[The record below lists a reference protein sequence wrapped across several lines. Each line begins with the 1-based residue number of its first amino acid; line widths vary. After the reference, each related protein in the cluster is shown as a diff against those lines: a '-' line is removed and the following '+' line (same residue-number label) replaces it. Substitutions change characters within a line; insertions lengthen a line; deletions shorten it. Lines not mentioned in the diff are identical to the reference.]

1 MAISAEQ
8 AAAIS
13 TAIENL
19 NKSVQVNEEILE
31 IIKSMQAT
39 GAAGTVAEHNN
50 DLNAHQQ
57 FRNVH
62 AHKGIFLTKE
72 GTTTETWIKSPYAF
86 MVRAKDG
93 GSTEA
98 SGQFIELWGTHKS
111 SAEQNSQNLRIQF
124 YQRNP
129 DNSNVLGASV
139 IGAIQ
144 SRFYYE
150 DPMGTGKNDL
160 RNGMYFTVQS
170 GGKSA
175 TYFELN
181 DAGGVREASYW
192 MYGSNFH
199 VQKEGGCDLGNASNQ
214 WKDLYLKNSP
224 TVSSDRRLKQE
235 FSAVPEA
242 VFKAWEKVNFCQYK
256 FKEAVEKKGAEARL
270 HVGLVAQEILE
281 AFEAQGLDAT
291 KYGIVCHD
299 SWEDQ
304 YQDVEVGTK
313 PAVLNEKGEVVK
325 PEEPIME
332 HQLVKPAGDLWTVRY
347 EEALALEAAY
357 QRWKLQKIEAALA
370 EKGISL

>member
-1 MAISAEQ
+1 MAITAEQ

-19 NKSVQVNEEILE
+19 NKSVQVNEEVLN
-31 IIKSMQAT
+31 IIKSMQT
-39 GAAGTVAEHNN
+39 VGSAASVAEHNV
-50 DLNAHQQ
+50 DVNAHEQGIGTVFAQ
-57 FRNVH
+57 NRIYVKS
-62 AHKGIFLTKE
+62 KGFETNPAEKNNPGAIRLEVTPSDNKDFGNATLYLFSRLEADKTSYYPAIVSTSVLDKDVTSASLSQSRVLGSFHSRVWDQE
-72 GTTTETWIKSPYAF
+72 TSTYKNAGSFQTTWNPVFKNFASTISVTLVDGTFNTLYLSDNRVAPIQHL
-86 MVRAKDG
+86 DL
-93 GSTEA
+93 GSTV
-98 SGQFIELWGTHKS
+98 
-111 SAEQNSQNLRIQF
+111 
-124 YQRNP
+124 Y
-129 DNSNVLGASV
+129 
-139 IGAIQ
+139 
-144 SRFYYE
+144 
-150 DPMGTGKNDL
+150 
-160 RNGMYFTVQS
+160 
-170 GGKSA
+170 
-175 TYFELN
+175 
-181 DAGGVREASYW
+181 
-192 MYGSNFH
+192 
-199 VQKEGGCDLGNASNQ
+199 Q
-214 WKDLYLKNSP
+214 WKDLYIQNSP
-224 TVSSDRRLKQE
+224 TVSSDRRLKQD
-235 FSAVPEA
+235 FSSVPDV

-313 PAVLNEKGEVVK
+313 PVVLNEKGEVIK

-332 HQLVKPAGDLWTVRY
+332 RQLIKPAGDLWTVRY